1 VASLVKVTD
10 LLKGTKMIDIETI
23 TQIVNNIN
31 EARDSLAL
39 AREDR
44 HDLVEDL
51 IDTILNEEEIAP
63 EVVDKLRL
71 IEHDI
76 EVAIET
82 IDANKNM
89 LIVIID
95 EDDGVEEG
103 DNE

>member
-1 VASLVKVTD
+1 VKVTD

-31 EARDSLAL
+31 EARDSLTL

>member
-1 VASLVKVTD
+1 VKVTD

>member
-1 VASLVKVTD
+1 
-10 LLKGTKMIDIETI
+10 MIDIETI

-31 EARDSLAL
+31 EARDSLTL

>member
-1 VASLVKVTD
+1 
-10 LLKGTKMIDIETI
+10 MIDIETI